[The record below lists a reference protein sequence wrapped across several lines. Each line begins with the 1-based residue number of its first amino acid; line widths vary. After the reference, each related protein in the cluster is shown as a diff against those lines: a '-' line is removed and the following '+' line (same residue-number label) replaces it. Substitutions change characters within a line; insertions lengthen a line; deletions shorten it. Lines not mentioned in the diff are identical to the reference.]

1 MEGNER
7 RRKEGSRMISARSM
21 ARREDHRFNESERV
35 RMREEKSEGENENTE
50 YLRKEEVM
58 AQPKTAP
65 SSSLQ
70 QPRLRQGVHVPT
82 LPKLV
87 FFFGGRDSGRNP
99 SVWRIRVGSTN
110 AGKELRDPSWA
121 SLADGRRGHP
131 AIPLAPWERVSGDHF
146 ADLGLWDAAGVVPQ
160 REIRG
165 PISRPFPF

>member
-87 FFFGGRDSGRNP
+87 FSFWRSGLGTQPERL
-99 SVWRIRVGSTN
+99 
-110 AGKELRDPSWA
+110 EDP
-121 SLADGRRGHP
+121 RRKYKCWEGTEG
-131 AIPLAPWERVSGDHF
+131 PL
-146 ADLGLWDAAGVVPQ
+146 LGLPCRRPSGPSSDPAGPVGACQ
-160 REIRG
+160 W
-165 PISRPFPF
+165 RPLC